1 MDGPR
6 EDAAGERAGEVAGFA
21 HYARFVSVDPTK
33 NRCRAY
39 ELRWQPALWGGVLLV
54 RTWGRLGARRRVAV
68 SHHPDRASARPTVER
83 AVRRR
88 LRRGYC
94 LVEAR

>member
-1 MDGPR
+1 MRRADDVDEADGVPF
-6 EDAAGERAGEVAGFA
+6 VHF
-21 HYARFVSVDPTK
+21 ARFVSIDPTK
-33 NRCRAY
+33 NRHRCY

-54 RTWGRLGARRRVAV
+54 RTWGRAGARRRAAV
-68 SHHPDRASARPTVER
+68 SHYPDRASARPDVER

>member
-1 MDGPR
+1 MR
-6 EDAAGERAGEVAGFA
+6 RAGDVDEADGVPFA
-21 HYARFVSVDPTK
+21 HFARFVSVDPTK
-33 NRCRAY
+33 NRSRCY

-54 RTWGRLGARRRVAV
+54 RTWGRAGARRRAAV
-68 SHHPDRASARPTVER
+68 RAYPDRASAKPDVER

-88 LRRGYC
+88 LRRGYR

>member
-1 MDGPR
+1 MDEPPDA
-6 EDAAGERAGEVAGFA
+6 DAAAVAAFA
-21 HYARFVSVDPTK
+21 QFARFVSVDPTR
-33 NRCRAY
+33 NRSRCD

-54 RTWGRLGARRRVAV
+54 RTWGRAGARRQAAV
-68 SHHPDRASARPTVER
+68 RDYPDRASARSDVER

-88 LRRGYC
+88 LRRGYR